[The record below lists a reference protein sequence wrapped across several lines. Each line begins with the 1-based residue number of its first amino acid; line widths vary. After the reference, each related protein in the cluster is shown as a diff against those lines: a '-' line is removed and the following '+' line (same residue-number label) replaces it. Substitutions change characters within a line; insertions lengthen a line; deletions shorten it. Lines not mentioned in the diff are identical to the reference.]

1 MFSPFPQ
8 ICLISKEWGGIVMEG
23 LTDADNFGI
32 KWDEDLDVK
41 VKCSYSIYHS
51 FLFIID

>member
-1 MFSPFPQ
+1 MKQNEDNKVSLLQ
-8 ICLISKEWGGIVMEG
+8 ICLITKEWGGIVMEG

-41 VKCSYSIYHS
+41 VTLS
-51 FLFIID
+51 